1 MRGQRADESSKLRDL
16 VSGRGGARPYRI
28 FKARHSSPC
37 RTRLSPPRMAEELYL
52 PYFAKATKGFSL
64 SSALVT
70 EEIYVQAGAETKA
83 FAFANFDEPRGAG
96 G

>member
-28 FKARHSSPC
+28 FKARYS
-37 RTRLSPPRMAEELYL
+37 SPPRMAEELYL

-70 EEIYVQAGAETKA
+70 EEIYVQAGAEAEA
-83 FAFANFDEPRGAG
+83 FALADFDEPRGAG